1 MVQDEPLADLL
12 GHLYTNGLV
21 TGASLCQCCGQPMH
35 IINFQIVDKLEA
47 LIPVPRAVLDAS
59 RVPLAVAERYF

>member
-1 MVQDEPLADLL
+1 
-12 GHLYTNGLV
+12 
-21 TGASLCQCCGQPMH
+21 MH